1 MHHHMGYHMAGS
13 SWTKGIY
20 VIFWH
25 SRPRMR
31 LYKQTDLYIAFLFN
45 TDFFQMSSL
54 MPATA
59 AKNKIQGNMI
69 DYYSVNLEIVVE

>member
-1 MHHHMGYHMAGS
+1 
-13 SWTKGIY
+13 
-20 VIFWH
+20 
-25 SRPRMR
+25 MR

-59 AKNKIQGNMI
+59 AKNKTQGNMI